1 MKTALLLTAIL
12 LVIYVCSHVVA
23 GVMTSTYIK

>member
-1 MKTALLLTAIL
+1 MKTAIFLTAVLI
-12 LVIYVCSHVVA
+12 VIYVCTHVVA